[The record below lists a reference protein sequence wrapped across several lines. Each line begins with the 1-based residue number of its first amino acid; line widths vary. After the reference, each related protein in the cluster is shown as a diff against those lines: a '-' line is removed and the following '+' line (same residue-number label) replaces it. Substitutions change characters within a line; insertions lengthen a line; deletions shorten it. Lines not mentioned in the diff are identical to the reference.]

1 MSFGIPELLL
11 IFAAMI
17 LLFGGKKIPELAIR
31 IGRAIKEYR
40 KALKGA
46 GTEGNKEITGR

>member
-1 MSFGIPELLL
+1 MLLGILELLL

-17 LLFGGKKIPELAIR
+17 LLFSGKKIPELAIR
-31 IGRAIKEYR
+31 IEKAIKKYR

-46 GTEGNKEITGR
+46 GTKGNKEITGR